1 MLPLALTSL
10 HCPTC
15 MSFILSL
22 PLYRI
27 SFESSTLLFS
37 MCPTEKKIISI
48 HVCMKCSFDCCFPNE
63 SHDKTQFSYSFY
75 TVSMDVGAIC
85 NICHSTDCQ
94 G

>member
-37 MCPTEKKIISI
+37 MCPTEKK
-48 HVCMKCSFDCCFPNE
+48 
-63 SHDKTQFSYSFY
+63 
-75 TVSMDVGAIC
+75 
-85 NICHSTDCQ
+85 NIYLHSCLYEM
-94 G
+94 